1 LQGGELV
8 EFVATAWDAANAKN
22 HGQATLAFIVLARP
36 TVASIW
42 PITGGTAG
50 GTDIVITGSGFLA
63 GSQAI
68 LDGVPLFPDGGIV
81 VDDHTMSGHVPA
93 HAEGATSVNVSTAL
107 GDALGA
113 LVFTYLPPPLI
124 EIITP
129 NTGAAAGGTAVV
141 LTGKNFTADT
151 QIYFGSTLDS
161 AVPLVQLFLQSDSTI
176 VGRTP
181 TGSGQTTVWAWDEA
195 LGFTRLS
202 SGFTWSTP

>member
-1 LQGGELV
+1 M
-8 EFVATAWDAANAKN
+8 
-22 HGQATLAFIVLARP
+22 
-36 TVASIW
+36 
-42 PITGGTAG
+42 G